1 MLLAIY
7 PNYKDRVNVD
17 LIGLKLGYPKSEMV
31 KAGFYLFFEARSA
44 APIFEK

>member
-7 PNYKDRVNVD
+7 LNYKDRVSVD
-17 LIGLKLGYPKSEMV
+17 LIGSKLGYSESGMI
-31 KAGFYLFFEARSA
+31 KAGFYLSLEARSA

>member
-1 MLLAIY
+1 MSLAIC

-17 LIGLKLGYPKSEMV
+17 LIGLKPGYPKSEMI
-31 KAGFYLFFEARSA
+31 KADFSLFFEARSA

>member
-17 LIGLKLGYPKSEMV
+17 LIGSKLDYPKSEMI
-31 KAGFYLFFEARSA
+31 KAGFYLFLESRSA

>member
-7 PNYKDRVNVD
+7 LNYKDRVSVD
-17 LIGLKLGYPKSEMV
+17 LIGSKLGYPESEMI
-31 KAGFYLFFEARSA
+31 KAGFHRSA